1 MSKRPDNLETLT
13 LTLHMLRR
21 IPRQRQNKITA
32 KAMHEQLQSA
42 GIQRDLRTVQRQL
55 DMLSQHFEIE
65 RDDRSKPYG
74 YCWKEQAKA
83 LAVPD
88 LTPAES
94 LMLQLAGDYLRHL
107 LPTQLMQSLEPFFT
121 QASKNLCDA
130 EDRPKA
136 QSAQLARQGPGKV
149 RMVATSQP
157 LLPPHIQ
164 PGVFEAVSQALYANQ
179 WLEVDYSNANG
190 SRSQRKVMPLGLA
203 QQGPRLYLVCRFEGF
218 DNERSLA
225 LHRMHSATAST
236 LSFERPPE
244 FNLQQYDAD
253 GRFGFGNG
261 KRIQLRFDIS
271 RTAGGHLTETPLA
284 KDQQAQ
290 AYLGADGS
298 ERLRISATVVDSAM
312 LDWWLR
318 GFGDAVGAVEKIPLG
333 DGGVGLK
340 SDLQNQP

>member
-32 KAMHEQLQSA
+32 KAMHAQLQSA

-55 DMLSQHFEIE
+55 DMLSQNFEIE

-74 YCWKEQAKA
+74 YCWKEQAKV

-94 LMLQLAGDYLRHL
+94 LMLQLAGDYLRNL
-107 LPTQLMQSLEPFFT
+107 LPAKLMQSLEPFFT
-121 QASKNLCDA
+121 QASKNLCVAADT
-130 EDRPKA
+130 PKA
-136 QSAQLARQGPGKV
+136 HNAQLARQWPSKV
-149 RMVATSQP
+149 RMVVTSQP
-157 LLPPHIQ
+157 LLPPAIAN
-164 PGVFEAVSQALYANQ
+164 GVFEAVSQALYANQ
-179 WLEVDYSNANG
+179 WLEVDYSNVNG

-236 LSFERPPE
+236 LSFERPAG
-244 FNLQQYDAD
+244 FDLQQYDAD
-253 GRFGFGNG
+253 DRFGFGNG

-271 RTAGGHLTETPLA
+271 RAAGWHLTETPLA
-284 KDQQAQ
+284 KDQKAQ
-290 AYLGADGS
+290 AYQGADGS

-318 GFGDAVGAVEKIPLG
+318 GFGDALGAVEKMPPAG
-333 DGGVGLK
+333 
-340 SDLQNQP
+340 SN

>member
-107 LPTQLMQSLEPFFT
+107 LPTQLM
-121 QASKNLCDA
+121 
-130 EDRPKA
+130 
-136 QSAQLARQGPGKV
+136 
-149 RMVATSQP
+149 
-157 LLPPHIQ
+157 
-164 PGVFEAVSQALYANQ
+164 
-179 WLEVDYSNANG
+179 
-190 SRSQRKVMPLGLA
+190 
-203 QQGPRLYLVCRFEGF
+203 
-218 DNERSLA
+218 
-225 LHRMHSATAST
+225 
-236 LSFERPPE
+236 
-244 FNLQQYDAD
+244 
-253 GRFGFGNG
+253 
-261 KRIQLRFDIS
+261 
-271 RTAGGHLTETPLA
+271 
-284 KDQQAQ
+284 
-290 AYLGADGS
+290 
-298 ERLRISATVVDSAM
+298 
-312 LDWWLR
+312 
-318 GFGDAVGAVEKIPLG
+318 
-333 DGGVGLK
+333 
-340 SDLQNQP
+340 

>member
-13 LTLHMLRR
+13 LTLHMLRH

-32 KAMHEQLQSA
+32 KAMHAQLQSA

-55 DMLSQHFEIE
+55 DMLSQNFEIE

-121 QASKNLCDA
+121 QAGKNLCVAGDM
-130 EDRPKA
+130 PKTENT
-136 QSAQLARQGPGKV
+136 QLARQWPQKV

-157 LLPPHIQ
+157 LLPPQIKT
-164 PGVFEAVSQALYANQ
+164 GVFEAVSNALYGNH
-179 WLEVDYSNANG
+179 WLQVDYSNANG

-225 LHRMHSATAST
+225 LHRMHSATVST
-236 LSFERPPE
+236 LGFERPPE
-244 FNLQQYDAD
+244 FDLQRYDAD

-261 KRIQLRFDIS
+261 QRIRLQMDIT
-271 RTAGGHLTETPLA
+271 RAAGWHLTETPLA
-284 KDQQAQ
+284 PDQTAES
-290 AYLGADGS
+290 YLAADGS

-318 GFGDAVGAVEKIPLG
+318 GFGDALGVVEKTPVG
-333 DGGVGLK
+333 DAGVGLK
-340 SDLQNQP
+340 SDLQKP